1 MRLKRLSVIRLAHAL
16 AQGAL
21 AALPLRTP
29 RHKAIAS
36 SITPAK
42 GRANTMVA
50 VCTAATLPAL
60 VLVLVLLIVLGTVF
74 GSF

>member
-1 MRLKRLSVIRLAHAL
+1 M
-16 AQGAL
+16 
-21 AALPLRTP
+21 
-29 RHKAIAS
+29 
-36 SITPAK
+36 TPAK

>member
-1 MRLKRLSVIRLAHAL
+1 MLFVPVIAHA
-16 AQGAL
+16 APQ
-21 AALPLRTP
+21 
-29 RHKAIAS
+29 AIAS

-42 GRANTMVA
+42 GRANTLEA
-50 VCTAATLPAL
+50 VCTAAMLPALVLVL

>member
-1 MRLKRLSVIRLAHAL
+1 M
-16 AQGAL
+16 
-21 AALPLRTP
+21 
-29 RHKAIAS
+29 
-36 SITPAK
+36 TPAK

-50 VCTAATLPAL
+50 VCTAWTLPAL

>member
-1 MRLKRLSVIRLAHAL
+1 MRLRSVRSRRCSSF
-16 AQGAL
+16 QS
-21 AALPLRTP
+21 LRTP

-36 SITPAK
+36 SMTPAK

-50 VCTAATLPAL
+50 VCAAAMLPAL
-60 VLVLVLLIVLGTVF
+60 VLVLVLVLGTVF

>member
-1 MRLKRLSVIRLAHAL
+1 M
-16 AQGAL
+16 
-21 AALPLRTP
+21 
-29 RHKAIAS
+29 
-36 SITPAK
+36 TPAK

-60 VLVLVLLIVLGTVF
+60 VLVLLIVLGTVF

>member
-1 MRLKRLSVIRLAHAL
+1 M
-16 AQGAL
+16 
-21 AALPLRTP
+21 
-29 RHKAIAS
+29 
-36 SITPAK
+36 TPAK

-60 VLVLVLLIVLGTVF
+60 VLVLVLVLLIVLGTVF